1 MTSAVAKKKNTI
13 SMYANVLSMM
23 NCCLSLYVCFVNF
36 IEKMR
41 KGIKPSSFST
51 PLVLNTQFLE
61 LDVNINVG
69 GKVTFV
75 HESVAR

>member
-36 IEKMR
+36 IEKNEER
-41 KGIKPSSFST
+41 HKAFLIFYTIGVEHP
-51 PLVLNTQFLE
+51 VLRT
-61 LDVNINVG
+61 G
-69 GKVTFV
+69 C
-75 HESVAR
+75 